1 MSKRGLLLLDKTGT
15 LTEGRLALQA
25 WQGRD
30 EARSLVL
37 ALEANSRHPIAAA
50 FAAAWPELE
59 APRAHFVVESL
70 GGGLEGYVGGRR
82 VTVGAPLWVLQRASA
97 GAWLAALPSLLTP
110 VLVAVD
116 GEVVAQAGFG
126 DPLRRGARDAVR
138 GLQRAGWEVRL
149 LSGDAPGVVAAVAA
163 ELGLAPGAA
172 EGGATPERKRDVV
185 RAARAAGTV
194 VMIGDGVNDAA
205 AIAEASV
212 GIAVQGGAEAAMASA
227 DVYLARDGIGALRD
241 LVDGARRA
249 SGIVQ
254 RNIAIAL
261 AYNGLGVALAMLG
274 VIDPLVAAI
283 LMPVSSVTVVLGA
296 WQGRTFAR
304 GVA

>member
-1 MSKRGLLLLDKTGT
+1 
-15 LTEGRLALQA
+15 
-25 WQGRD
+25 
-30 EARSLVL
+30 
-37 ALEANSRHPIAAA
+37 
-50 FAAAWPELE
+50 
-59 APRAHFVVESL
+59 
-70 GGGLEGYVGGRR
+70 
-82 VTVGAPLWVLQRASA
+82 
-97 GAWLAALPSLLTP
+97 
-110 VLVAVD
+110 
-116 GEVVAQAGFG
+116 
-126 DPLRRGARDAVR
+126 
-138 GLQRAGWEVRL
+138 
-149 LSGDAPGVVAAVAA
+149 
-163 ELGLAPGAA
+163 
-172 EGGATPERKRDVV
+172 
-185 RAARAAGTV
+185 
-194 VMIGDGVNDAA
+194 MIGDGVNDAA

-227 DVYLARDGIGALRD
+227 DVYLAKDGIGALRD
-241 LVDGARRA
+241 LVYGARRA